1 MDNKNTQSFATQ
13 ISVEEYAKQS
23 KNYTQ
28 KALEDLQKQMNKKPI
43 NKPINKQTEEF
54 IECESDDSDS
64 DNSDSSNWNSNL
76 LIKSA
81 INNTNNKSQKTP
93 SNNDLYRQM
102 LGQRELEVQKNIKLE
117 RQISKLNAEIQ
128 SSDLKMHYL
137 KLDLNNSNI
146 ERDEAKLKIDKLTK
160 LLEEEKNQ
168 NKKMEREN
176 FHKSIYTS
184 LSVALYV
191 PITLLVNY
199 YYTSNCFC

>member
-1 MDNKNTQSFATQ
+1 MDNKNSQGFATQ

-146 ERDEAKLKIDKLTK
+146 ERDEAKLKIDKLSK

-168 NKKMEREN
+168 NKKMERKN

-184 LSVALYV
+184 LSVALYI

>member
-1 MDNKNTQSFATQ
+1 
-13 ISVEEYAKQS
+13 
-23 KNYTQ
+23 
-28 KALEDLQKQMNKKPI
+28 
-43 NKPINKQTEEF
+43 
-54 IECESDDSDS
+54 
-64 DNSDSSNWNSNL
+64 
-76 LIKSA
+76 
-81 INNTNNKSQKTP
+81 
-93 SNNDLYRQM
+93 M

-117 RQISKLNAEIQ
+117 RQISKLNTEIQ